1 MCVEGHGMPVET
13 VNNFPGILFFPLF
26 ETGSLSF
33 FIAPYCEY
41 QLAAL
46 QASRDLVPS
55 IPP

>member
-1 MCVEGHGMPVET
+1 MPVET

-33 FIAPYCEY
+33 FIAPYCKD

-46 QASRDLVPS
+46 QVSRDLVPS
-55 IPP
+55 IPL